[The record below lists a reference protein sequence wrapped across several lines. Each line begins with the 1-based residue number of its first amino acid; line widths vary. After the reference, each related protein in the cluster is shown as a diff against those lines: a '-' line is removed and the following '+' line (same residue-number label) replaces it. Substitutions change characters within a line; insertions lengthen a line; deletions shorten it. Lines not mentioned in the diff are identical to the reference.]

1 VTTTLNV
8 WILNHYADPPGRQAT
23 RSYDLGK
30 QLVKRGHHVTIF
42 AAGFNHY
49 SRKEERVRLSETHHE
64 EIVDGVRFVWL
75 KTFPYQRNDWRRVL
89 NMVSYSWRAF
99 WVGSRF
105 PDPPDATI
113 GVCVHPL
120 AALAAS
126 LLAWKTRSRFFF
138 EVTDLWPETLIAM
151 GKLSRNG
158 LPAKALRA
166 LEKHLYH
173 RAEKIIMLLG
183 HTHEYVAGLGASP
196 EKIVWI
202 PNGADL
208 SRFACLPS
216 YDGHLSEPFTVMY
229 VGGFL
234 RSNRI
239 DVILEAARIQ
249 QMRGHHRVRFVFV
262 GDGADKERLTK
273 MAEQFSLQ
281 NTEFRGLVPKTEVV
295 RVMAEADA
303 FVFSLTDSH
312 LYKYGISLNKMCDYL
327 ASGRPILFAGD
338 STYNPIRDAGAGI
351 SVPPENPEALS
362 EAIDRLTALTADERA
377 RMGRNGLEH
386 FKKYHDIR
394 VLADRLERVLVL
406 REKLPNSGSYA
417 TPLSDL
423 NSIS

>member
-1 VTTTLNV
+1 LNI
-8 WILNHYADPPGRQAT
+8 WILNHYADTPDRQAT
-23 RSYDLGK
+23 RSYDLAK
-30 QLVKRGHHVTIF
+30 QLVARGHQVTIF

-49 SRKEERVRLSETHHE
+49 SRKEERIRPGETYRE
-64 EIVDGVRFVWL
+64 ERIDGVRFIWL

-89 NMVSYSWRAF
+89 NMMSYSWRAF
-99 WVGSRF
+99 RVGSRF
-105 PDPPDATI
+105 AERPDATI

-120 AALAAS
+120 AGLTASFLAR
-126 LLAWKTRSRFFF
+126 KMRSRFFF

-183 HTHEYVAGLGASP
+183 HTHEYIAGLGESP

-208 SRFACLPS
+208 SRFASLPS
-216 YDGHLSEPFTVMY
+216 YDGRLSEPFTVMY
-229 VGGFL
+229 MGGFL

-249 QMRGHHRVRFVFV
+249 QTRGHHSVRFVFV
-262 GDGADKERLTK
+262 GDGSDKERLTK
-273 MAEQFSLQ
+273 MAEQFSLE
-281 NTEFRGLVPKTEVV
+281 NAEFRGLVPKTEVV
-295 RVMAEADA
+295 RVMKEADA
-303 FVFSLTDSH
+303 FIFSLTDSP

-338 STYNPIRDAGAGI
+338 SSYNPIRDARAGI
-351 SVPPENPEALS
+351 SVPPENAAALS
-362 EAIDRLTALTADERA
+362 EAIDQLTSLTADERV
-377 RMGRNGLEH
+377 RMGQNGLEH

-406 REKLPNSGSYA
+406 PRELPDPRSCA

-423 NSIS
+423 NSS